1 MDHFKQNGAKFFW
14 LQFLNSVH
22 TISASLQ
29 CTYSIFQNHFLPSIL
44 VNRVRAQDTITFL
57 RAMSPYTDFDFELVL
72 TQSADT
78 LSLILQN
85 ICRLTYHFSTIHWTL
100 ILSKKVISYGSKYS
114 WWPWTFGDDSCQ
126 RSLCLMGH
134 YNDVYLI

>member
-1 MDHFKQNGAKFFW
+1 MDHFKQNGANFSL

-85 ICRLTYHFSTIHWTL
+85 ICKLTYHFSTMHWTL
-100 ILSKKVISYGSKYS
+100 ILSKKWFHMVANICDG
-114 WWPWTFGDDSCQ
+114 
-126 RSLCLMGH
+126 LGH
-134 YNDVYLI
+134 LGMILAKDLSVLWDITMMYT